1 MEFGLEKCAKAT
13 FKRRRLTQTTSIDL
27 DIDTAIKE
35 IEQEGTYK
43 YLGVNEGDG
52 IQHATMME
60 KIRKECYRRVRMV
73 LKSKL
78 NAANLF
84 KAIQSDCIFHSKKD
98 MEGERHST

>member
-1 MEFGLEKCAKAT
+1 MGANHRTARSTKIFARDDNQQTCLLTIVKSFSDDIKMEFGLEKCAKAT

-52 IQHATMME
+52 SQHATMME
-60 KIRKECYRRVRMV
+60 KIRKEYY
-73 LKSKL
+73 
-78 NAANLF
+78 
-84 KAIQSDCIFHSKKD
+84 
-98 MEGERHST
+98 